1 MQTDKDSYIEQET
14 QKIVTFWLSVGLIAG
29 AGVFILLSLL
39 DYLVTP
45 ENFVRFL
52 YYRIG
57 AAFLLIVLY
66 LFNRKITTK
75 FYRNVL
81 IILTVIIASSA
92 VEVMVLSFGGHQ
104 SIYYAGMIITV
115 VFIL

>member
-57 AAFLLIVLY
+57 AAFLLIISAPALM
-66 LFNRKITTK
+66 LSRK
-75 FYRNVL
+75 
-81 IILTVIIASSA
+81 ASSNS
-92 VEVMVLSFGGHQ
+92 VWKIQPRF
-104 SIYYAGMIITV
+104 Y
-115 VFIL
+115 